1 MKKIA
6 IFITSAIA
14 CLGLGSCTS
23 ILDQKPLD
31 SFTDEAVWS
40 DLTLSEA
47 YLNMSYNQ
55 VRGYLSTN
63 TIWDNFSEETFHKHG
78 YGTNNVT
85 HCLMSPDAPYMCYY
99 EDNYYMWNYY
109 YGYINTINTFLKNID
124 NVPAEGDSN
133 IEWRNQQK
141 GQALFLRA
149 WYYSLLYTFYGR
161 VVIVDEPY
169 ELDSE
174 YTKTRQ
180 DMDTVADFIVKD
192 CDDAAALLPVKYSDD
207 SDLGRATKGAALAL
221 KSRVLLFKASP
232 LYSGGKDKT
241 TTARWQAASDAA
253 KAVIELNAY
262 SLELIAP
269 EGTTL
274 SSPEDVQK
282 YVESYAALFYYS
294 TSSEAIWEKIV
305 NPNYE
310 NAWSDTNSTPMGWI
324 HRAPCGPGNGF
335 EGWGTFNP
343 TQNLV
348 SKIQKYDGTPQDP
361 YTDNTVNP
369 WTNLEIRYW
378 ANILGDDSPWGYGD
392 DKRVVETFVAAT
404 DDVVPGLDSPQGE
417 YWWNAS
423 NTGYAM
429 RKSYSPNYDNYGTQQ
444 WDAPWFFIRLAEIY
458 LNYAECQMELGNDE
472 EALKYIN
479 KVRNRALLPD
489 ATGDVR
495 AALEYE
501 REVEL
506 MFEGT
511 RFTDMRRWM
520 RMDEEYANPVIGYS
534 VTKYSDGHKEY
545 DLNVKVDQREWKG
558 DKYYWCPVP
567 RSEYNKSPK
576 YLDLQPYE

>member
-14 CLGLGSCTS
+14 CLSLGSCTS

-40 DLTLSEA
+40 DLNLSEA
-47 YLNMSYNQ
+47 YLNMAYNE

-63 TIWDNFSEETFHKHG
+63 TLLDNFSEETYHKHG
-78 YGTNNVT
+78 YGTNNMT
-85 HCLMSPDAPYMCYY
+85 HCLMSPDAAYLSYY
-99 EDNYYMWNYY
+99 DDHYYMWSYY
-109 YGYINTINTFLKNID
+109 YSYINTINTFLKNID
-124 NVPAEGDSN
+124 GVPADTESD
-133 IEWRNQQK
+133 IEWRNELK
-141 GQALFLRA
+141 GQGYYLRA
-149 WYYSLLYTFYGR
+149 WFYSLLYTFFGR
-161 VVIVDEPY
+161 IVIVDEPY

-180 DMDTVADFIVKD
+180 DMDTVADFIVGD
-192 CDDAAALLPVKYSDD
+192 CDKAADLLPLEYSDD
-207 SDLGRATKGAALAL
+207 SDHGRATKGAALAL
-221 KSRVLLFKASP
+221 KSRVLLYKASP

-241 TTARWQAASDAA
+241 TSARWQAASDAA
-253 KAVIELNAY
+253 KAVIDLGVY
-262 SLELIAP
+262 SLVQIAP

-282 YVESYAALFYYS
+282 YYEDYAALFYDADS
-294 TSSEAIWEKIV
+294 PEFIWEKIY

-310 NAWSDTNSTPMGWI
+310 NAWSDTNSTPMGMT
-324 HRAPCGPGNGF
+324 HRVPCGPGNGF
-335 EGWGTFNP
+335 EGWGTFDP

-369 WTNLEIRYW
+369 WQNLEIRYW
-378 ANILGDDSPWGYGD
+378 ANILGDGSEWGYGD
-392 DKRVVETFVAAT
+392 DHRAVETFIAG
-404 DDVVPGLDSPQGE
+404 DESVVPGLDSSEGE

-429 RKSYSPNYDNYGTQQ
+429 RKSYSPDFDSYGTQQ
-444 WDAPWFFIRLAEIY
+444 WDAPWVFIRLSEIY
-458 LNYAECQMELGNDE
+458 LNYAECQLELGNDP

-479 KVRNRALLPD
+479 MVRNRALLPD

-520 RMDEEYANPVIGYS
+520 RMDEEYANPVLGCK
-534 VTKYSDGHKEY
+534 VTKYADGHKEY
-545 DLNVKVDQREWKG
+545 DLNVSIDQREWKG
-558 DKYYWCPVP
+558 DKYYWLPLS